1 VNRTPN
7 GHPDNQMGD
16 PAMQVLVVESQAA
29 AAKSLELLL
38 NAEGHAAFVTD
49 SGEEACDL
57 ARIYDYDAIFLAG
70 DLDDMTGLQ
79 ALRALRTRKVAAPVI
94 MLGDSNVEARV
105 EALAAGADDIMTRPF
120 HKAELLARLTAVVR
134 RSRGHAEAILRTGPI
149 ALNLATRQAE
159 VAGQPIHLTPSEY
172 KMLELFSLRKNMTL
186 SKEQCLNH
194 LYNGMSE
201 PEPKIIDVFVCKL
214 RKKIAAANGG
224 DAQIETVWGGGYML
238 RDTPA
243 ASQRLA
249 A

>member
-1 VNRTPN
+1 
-7 GHPDNQMGD
+7 
-16 PAMQVLVVESQAA
+16 MQVLVVESQAA

-38 NAEGHAAFVTD
+38 NAEGHTVYVTD
-49 SGEEACDL
+49 NGEEACDL
-57 ARIYDYDAIFLAG
+57 AKIYDYDAVFLAT
-70 DLDDMTGLQ
+70 DLDDMTGVQ
-79 ALRALRTRKVAAPVI
+79 ALRALRARKVAAPVI
-94 MLGDSNVEARV
+94 MLGDAQVEARV
-105 EALAAGADDIMTRPF
+105 EALAAGADDVVTKPF

-134 RSRGHAEAILRTGPI
+134 RSRGHTDSVLRTGPI

-159 VAGQPIHLTPSEY
+159 VAGQPVHLTPSEY
-172 KMLELFSLRKNMTL
+172 KILELFSLRKNQAL

-214 RKKIAAANGG
+214 RKKIGAATGG
-224 DAQIETVWGGGYML
+224 DVQIETVWGGGYML

-243 ASQRLA
+243 EPQRLA

>member
-1 VNRTPN
+1 
-7 GHPDNQMGD
+7 
-16 PAMQVLVVESQAA
+16 MQVLVVESQAA

-38 NAEGHAAFVTD
+38 TAEGHTVYVAD

-57 ARIYDYDAIFLAG
+57 AKIYDYDAIFLALE
-70 DLDDMTGLQ
+70 LDDMTGVQ
-79 ALRALRTRKVAAPVI
+79 ALRALRARKVASPVI
-94 MLGDSNVEARV
+94 VLGDNRIEAKV
-105 EALAAGADDIMTRPF
+105 EALAAGADDAVTKPF

-134 RSRGHAEAILRTGPI
+134 RSRGHIDSVLRTGAI
-149 ALNLATRQAE
+149 ALNLATRRAE

-172 KMLELFSLRKNMTL
+172 KILELFSLRKNTAL

-238 RDTPA
+238 RDAPE
-243 ASQRLA
+243 QRLA